1 MTVVV
6 KAHLIRVIRHLN
18 MFLAESLN
26 DSKVEK
32 IASFSASLKKMFLP
46 ASKTPQVVHCLKVLK
61 LQKKL
66 FLMPPL
72 FGDKINK
79 IKTSLS

>member
-32 IASFSASLKKMFLP
+32 IASFSASLKKCFA

-72 FGDKINK
+72 FGDKINE

>member
-32 IASFSASLKKMFLP
+32 IASFSASLKKCFCRFENS
-46 ASKTPQVVHCLKVLK
+46 ASRALSESFKTS
-61 LQKKL
+61 KKL
-66 FLMPPL
+66 FLMLPL
-72 FGDKINK
+72 FGGKINK